1 MKNSRRKFMERAAA
15 LAAAIGFSSWP
26 FSVTANQRNS
36 NMLVHQVYFW
46 LKNPQNELDHAKLL
60 KGLQTLLTIESIDSG
75 HIGVPAATEARDVV
89 DHSYAFSYN
98 VRFKS
103 IADHDSY
110 QTDPVHLKFIE
121 ECQDLWSSVKV
132 YDYNLV

>member
-1 MKNSRRKFMERAAA
+1 MKTSRRKFMERVAAC
-15 LAAAIGFSSWP
+15 AAAIGFTSWP
-26 FSVTANQRNS
+26 VSATTKPKTS
-36 NMLVHQVYFW
+36 EMLVHQVYFW
-46 LKNPQNELDHAKLL
+46 LKNPQNELNHAKLL
-60 KGLQTLLTIESIDSG
+60 KGLNSLLTISSIESG

-98 VRFKS
+98 VRFKTM
-103 IADHDSY
+103 ADHDSY

-121 ECQDLWSSVKV
+121 ECEDLWSEVKV

>member
-1 MKNSRRKFMERAAA
+1 MKTTRRKFMEKAGA
-15 LAAAIGFSSWP
+15 LAAAIGFTSWP
-26 FSVTANQRNS
+26 LSATAHKKDS
-36 NMLVHQVYFW
+36 KMLVHQVYFW
-46 LKNPQNELDHAKLL
+46 LNNPQNEMDHAKLL
-60 KGLQTLLTIESIDSG
+60 KGLRSLLTISSIDSG
-75 HIGVPAATEARDVV
+75 DIGVPAATEARDVV

-103 IADHDSY
+103 IEDHDSY

-121 ECQDLWSSVKV
+121 DCSGLWSKVQV